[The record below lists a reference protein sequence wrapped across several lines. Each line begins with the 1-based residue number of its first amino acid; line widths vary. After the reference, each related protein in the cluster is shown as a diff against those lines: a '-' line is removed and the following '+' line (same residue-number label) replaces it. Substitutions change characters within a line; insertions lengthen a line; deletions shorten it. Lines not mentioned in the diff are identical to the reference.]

1 MRSPPTLPPPPNLER
16 APGRSLRRIS
26 SLRRNHSQRVSKY
39 SLARRTIFCHRILMN
54 IGSWSFKQRQL
65 NQAITITLR
74 LTEHANIFLNTYP
87 VVVFSDLS
95 LQPLLPCIRSQQC
108 FTTATIP
115 SGSAILNTR
124 TATLLHCD
132 VWHLLAANRKLVENF
147 EPSSEYSLW
156 CWQQRK
162 IVSEYSQLACE
173 WFPP

>member
-1 MRSPPTLPPPPNLER
+1 M
-16 APGRSLRRIS
+16 SLH
-26 SLRRNHSQRVSKY
+26 LNE
-39 SLARRTIFCHRILMN
+39 HRP
-54 IGSWSFKQRQL
+54 SWSFKQRQL

-95 LQPLLPCIRSQQC
+95 LQPLLPCTRSQQC

-115 SGSAILNTR
+115 SGSAILNISNCQR
-124 TATLLHCD
+124 CCI
-132 VWHLLAANRKLVENF
+132 VMWHLLAANSKLVENF
-147 EPSSEYSLW
+147 EPSSEYLLW

-173 WFPP
+173 WFLP

>member
-1 MRSPPTLPPPPNLER
+1 MNLILQDLTFPCPLTQ
-16 APGRSLRRIS
+16 ALRRIS
-26 SLRRNHSQRVSKY
+26 SLRRNQSQRVSKL
-39 SLARRTIFCHRILMN
+39 LASSQNNFLSSQFNEHRP
-54 IGSWSFKQRQL
+54 SWSFKQRKL

-95 LQPLLPCIRSQQC
+95 LQPLLLCTRCQQC
-108 FTTATIP
+108 FTTATTP
-115 SGSAILNTR
+115 SGSAILNISNCHVCCIVT
-124 TATLLHCD
+124 
-132 VWHLLAANRKLVENF
+132 WHLLATNSKLAENF

-173 WFPP
+173 WFLP

>member
-1 MRSPPTLPPPPNLER
+1 MVDNFVIVLPLDKKDKNKLMHHQVSLFLSTLKADFFSSQKPLAASKQVLASSQNNFLSSHLNEHR
-16 APGRSLRRIS
+16 PGW
-26 SLRRNHSQRVSKY
+26 Y
-39 SLARRTIFCHRILMN
+39 
-54 IGSWSFKQRQL
+54 FKQRQL

-95 LQPLLPCIRSQQC
+95 LQPLLPCTRSQQC

-132 VWHLLAANRKLVENF
+132 LAFTRCE
-147 EPSSEYSLW
+147 
-156 CWQQRK
+156 QQ
-162 IVSEYSQLACE
+162 IS
-173 WFPP
+173 